1 MRPSPRVLGRRS
13 LVAALLAVAVLGPRP
28 ALALDLDAAKAR
40 GWIGE
45 RRDGY
50 VGLVDP
56 SAPAEA
62 RALVDRVNAN
72 RRAGYESVAEQNGVP
87 RDQVEVLAG
96 QKLIGRAAPGTYVM
110 DAAGRWIR
118 K

>member
-1 MRPSPRVLGRRS
+1 MRFGRRVLLTGLAS
-13 LVAALLAVAVLGPRP
+13 VGAGVLLGGRP
-28 ALALDLDAAKAR
+28 ALALDLDEAKAK

-50 VGLVDP
+50 VGLVAAT
-56 SAPAEA
+56 APAEA
-62 RALVDRVNAN
+62 RALVDQVNAE
-72 RRAGYESVAEQNGVP
+72 RRAAYDTVAKQNGVP
-87 RDQVEVLAG
+87 REQVEALAG
-96 QKLIGRAAPGTYVM
+96 QKLIARAAPGTFVM

>member
-1 MRPSPRVLGRRS
+1 MTRRMLGRVF
-13 LVAALLAVAVLGPRP
+13 LGAAMAVGVAVPP
-28 ALALDLDAAKAR
+28 AKALDLEEAKAK

-50 VGLVDP
+50 VGVVGG
-56 SAPAEA
+56 APAEA
-62 RALVDRVNAN
+62 VALADQINN
-72 RRAGYESVAEQNGVP
+72 ERRAVYTGVANNNGVP
-87 RDQVEVLAG
+87 LPQVEALAG
-96 QKLIGRAAPGTYVM
+96 QKLIDRAAPGQFVM

>member
-1 MRPSPRVLGRRS
+1 MAMTRREVGR
-13 LVAALLAVAVLGPRP
+13 AVALGAVLTVGAAIPVAH
-28 ALALDLDAAKAR
+28 ALSLEEAKAN

-50 VGLVDP
+50 VGAVDGASP
-56 SAPAEA
+56 EA
-62 RALVDRVNAN
+62 VALATQINDE
-72 RRAGYESVAEQNGVP
+72 RRAVYTDVADKNGVP
-87 RDQVEVLAG
+87 LPQVEALAG
-96 QKLIGRAAPGTYVM
+96 QKLIDRAAPGTYVM